1 MWPVLKVLERPS
13 QGEGG
18 KGQTLNVS
26 LTNISREYLYEA
38 LQQYFLFVDTR
49 LKHFRIQSIW
59 IAKQNHTCTAQLCN
73 TLLDQIFGFNPLSTK
88 YKKWETDRCHWLRV
102 RVVQILPAV
111 CAIRQTFIEYFIL
124 NQSRF
129 LIITWRGSIEY

>member
-1 MWPVLKVLERPS
+1 MEVLERPS

-59 IAKQNHTCTAQLCN
+59 RAKQNHTCTVELYK
-73 TLLDQIFGFNPLSTK
+73 TLLDQIFGFNPQQNTK
-88 YKKWETDRCHWLRV
+88 NE
-102 RVVQILPAV
+102 
-111 CAIRQTFIEYFIL
+111 RQTDV
-124 NQSRF
+124 
-129 LIITWRGSIEY
+129 TD